1 MSENSVEIGSQD
13 YKPQF
18 IKFHDLMRFRV
29 REILLVSSFYD
40 AFVLEE
46 DGRLSEKIFS
56 EYVDLNLRF
65 IPRITRVSNA
75 EEAFDALK
83 NKTYDMVI
91 TMTRISDMNPYDFG
105 LKVKQMKPSMP
116 VILLT
121 FEWIGVEWLIKF
133 RDRKSID
140 KVFYWS
146 GDTRILLSIIKFVE
160 DMKNVDHDTKLGVR
174 VILVVEDSPR
184 FYSLFLPI
192 IYTEIMTQTRML
204 ISEGV
209 NDLHRLLR
217 MRARPKIIM
226 AETYEEAKKL
236 YRKYKNRMLGII
248 SDIRFPRKGELDPEA
263 GLRLAK
269 KVKSEIPDIPFLLQS
284 SEEKNLKPAKQL
296 GICFINKNKEDYTVK
311 IKNFILSSFGFGD
324 FVFKTPEGKEIA
336 RAKNLSEF
344 INMLKIIPED
354 SLSFHASRNHFSIW
368 LRARTE
374 FELAE
379 ELRPKKVSDFNS
391 IQDLREHMIESVQ
404 NLLNKNR
411 TGVITDFT
419 QTRFDSQNSFVRIG
433 NGSLGGKARGIAFL
447 NTLINKSGLKERF
460 KDIEIKTPNTFVVC
474 SEVFDDFIESNDL
487 LNFAINENN
496 NTKIAKK
503 FLKSK
508 LPEYLNNDLYT
519 IVKNIN
525 YPLAIRSSSLLE
537 DSQMLPFAGLYS
549 TYMIPNNSEKIKVRL
564 RQLKNA
570 IKLVFASVYFK
581 SPKEY
586 VKNTYFRIEEEK
598 MSVIIQQ
605 VAGQRYED
613 YFYPVVSGV
622 AQSYNFYP
630 ISHMEPDDGISHLA
644 LGLGMTIVEGERVY
658 TFSPRYPNM
667 NPPYST
673 PLEFVKNS
681 QTVFYALDMSESEIK
696 IVENEKF
703 SLKKLSLEDAE
714 RHGTLFFVGSTYSG
728 IDNAIRDTLSIKGP
742 RVITF
747 ANILKYNIFPLADI
761 LTEILKIGFK
771 AFGSHIE
778 IEFAVNLFSDKERKP
793 EFYLLQIRPMVVGSE
808 SIEIDIKED
817 EFNNAFISTEH
828 SLGNGVYDDLDTIV
842 FVDPDKFDISKSVQI
857 AREVGE
863 INEYFKKKNKNYVLI
878 GFGRW
883 ATSDRWLG
891 IPVDWSQI
899 SQAKVII
906 ESNTDKLIV
915 EPSHGSHF
923 FHNMIALRLG
933 YFHIRRN
940 RENEFINWDF
950 IKKDKSR
957 VKEFSEFVSYVEF
970 NEPFIVKINGRT
982 SRAIIFKF

>member
-1 MSENSVEIGSQD
+1 MNQKKNYELETQD

-18 IKFHDLMRFRV
+18 IKFHDLMKFRV

-75 EEAFDALK
+75 EEAFNAIK
-83 NKTYDMVI
+83 NTTYDMVI
-91 TMTRISDMNPYDFG
+91 TMTRISDMNPYEFG
-105 LKVKQMKPSMP
+105 LKVKQMKPGIP

-121 FEWIGVEWLIKF
+121 FEWIGVEWLIKL

-192 IYTEIMTQTRML
+192 IYTEIMTQTRLL

-236 YRKYKNRMLGII
+236 YRKFKNRMLGVI

-269 KVKSEIPDIPFLLQS
+269 KVKSEIPDVPFLLQS
-284 SEEKNLKPAKQL
+284 SEKKNLQAAKEL
-296 GICFINKNKEDYTVK
+296 NICFINKNSEDFTVK
-311 IKNFILSSFGFGD
+311 VRNFILSSFGFGD
-324 FVFKTPEGKEIA
+324 FVFKTQDGKEIA

-344 INMLKIIPED
+344 MNILKFIPEE

-379 ELRPKKVSDFNS
+379 ELRPKKVSDFDS
-391 IQDLREHMIESVQ
+391 IQDLREHMIDSIQ
-404 NLLNKNR
+404 NLLNRNR

-419 QTRFDSQNSFVRIG
+419 QTRFDSHNSFVRIG
-433 NGSLGGKARGIAFL
+433 NGSLGGKARGLAFL
-447 NTLINKSGLKERF
+447 NTLISKSELKEKF
-460 KDIEIKTPNTFVVC
+460 KDVEIKTPNTFVIC
-474 SEVFDDFIESNDL
+474 SEVFDDFIEKNEL
-487 LNFAINENN
+487 LNFAIKEDNN
-496 NTKIAKK
+496 SKIARR
-503 FLKSK
+503 FLKAK
-508 LPEYLNNDLYT
+508 LPNYLNDDLFT
-519 IVKNIN
+519 IVKNID

-549 TYMIPNNSEKIKVRL
+549 TYMIPNNSEDVKVRL
-564 RQLKNA
+564 KQLKNA

-605 VAGQRYED
+605 VVGQKFED
-613 YFYPVVSGV
+613 SFYPVVSGV

-630 ISHMEPDDGISHLA
+630 ISHMEPEDGISHLA

-658 TFSPRYPNM
+658 TFSPEYPNM

-681 QTVFYALDMSESEIK
+681 QTVFYALDLSNKNIK
-696 IVENEKF
+696 IVDNEKF

-728 IDNAIRDTLSIKGP
+728 VDNAIRDTISIKGP
-742 RVITF
+742 RVVTF
-747 ANILKYNIFPLADI
+747 ANILKYNIFPLSDI
-761 LTEILKIGFK
+761 LSEILKIGFK

-778 IEFAVNLFSDKERKP
+778 IEFAVNLFKDKQRKP
-793 EFYLLQIRPMVVGSE
+793 EFYFLQIRPMVVGSE
-808 SIEIDIKED
+808 SIEVEISED
-817 EFNNAFISTEH
+817 EIKKSIISSNHT
-828 SLGNGVYDDLDTIV
+828 LGNGVYEDIDSVV
-842 FVDPDKFDISKSVQI
+842 FIDPEKFDISKSVQI
-857 AREVGE
+857 AKE
-863 INEYFKKKNKNYVLI
+863 IEKINDLFIKKNKNYILI

-883 ATSDRWLG
+883 ATSDKWLG

-899 SQAKVII
+899 SEAKIII
-906 ESNTDKLIV
+906 ESNTKNLIV
-915 EPSHGSHF
+915 DPSHGSHF

-940 RENEFINWDF
+940 SEEEFLLWDKLKELGVNEFSDY
-950 IKKDKSR
+950 
-957 VKEFSEFVSYVEF
+957 VSYIEL

-982 SRAIIFKF
+982 SKGVIYTSE